1 VLSMGLN
8 KNNPR
13 PPAHGGCHFPG
24 ATMHTTHSHSA
35 LSQSPIWQALREQ
48 AGQLKRRHLKELFAE
63 DPRRA
68 SEFSLE
74 TPHFLLDFSK
84 NHIDRS
90 VFVNLLRLAEA
101 AGLEQWRGDFFA
113 GKPINATEG
122 RPVLHPALRG
132 GLGRDIEIGGVSVT
146 GAVEAELRRLKEL
159 VVLLH
164 NGHLTGYSGKRI
176 TNVVNLGVGGSH
188 LGPQTAIEALRA
200 HRKGDVAVHFVSNV
214 DGTQLTDVLAGLD
227 ADSTLFIVSSKT
239 FTTSETM
246 TNARS
251 ALQWLRRAAPEVGE
265 GTLLQQHF
273 VGVTA
278 SPDKAQ
284 QFGIL
289 PERIYSFWDWVG
301 GRYSLWSSIGLPIA
315 IACGFDNFR
324 ALLDGAAEMDRHF
337 RETPFAE
344 NAPVIMALLSVWYC
358 TFMGYPAHAVLPY
371 DQALHMLPAYLQ
383 QADMESNGKSTTRD
397 GVEVDYATGP
407 LIWGQTG
414 INGQHAFYQYLHQSP
429 EVVPAD
435 FIGSVIPGHDLEGH
449 HEILLANMFAQSQAL
464 MNGVDAG
471 SVGRELAAKGLSQE
485 DIKRLTPFKVHRG
498 GKPSNT
504 ILLKELDPRSLGAL
518 IALYEHKIFVQGVI
532 LQIYSFDQWGVELGK
547 GLASKLEPKLACGD
561 LAGEDGSTAQL
572 IEYYRRIT
580 GAVASTE
587 SPEVGVTEPA
597 GEQA

>member
-1 VLSMGLN
+1 
-8 KNNPR
+8 
-13 PPAHGGCHFPG
+13 
-24 ATMHTTHSHSA
+24 MHNAPSFSA
-35 LSQSPIWQALREQ
+35 ISQSEIWRALQAQ
-48 AGQLKRRHLKELFAE
+48 AKQLKQRRLTDLFA
-63 DPRRA
+63 DGPLRA
-68 SEFSLE
+68 RDFSLE
-74 TPHFLLDFSK
+74 LPRFLLDYSK
-84 NHIDRS
+84 NPVDRP
-90 VFVNLLRLAEA
+90 VFVNLLRLAQEA
-101 AGLEQWRGDFFA
+101 GVEQWRDDFFA
-113 GKPINATEG
+113 GKPINVTEG

-132 GLGRDIEIGGVSVT
+132 GLDADVEVDGVSVSE
-146 GAVEAELRRLKEL
+146 AVEVELQRLKEL

-164 NGHLTGYSGKRI
+164 NGDLTGCSGKRI

-188 LGPQTAIEALRA
+188 LGPQTVIEALRT

-214 DGTQLTDVLAGLD
+214 DGAQLTDVLAGLD
-227 ADSTLFIVSSKT
+227 AESTLFIVSSKT
-239 FTTSETM
+239 FTTGETM

-251 ALQWLRRAAPEVGE
+251 ALSWLQRAMPERPAE
-265 GTLLQQHF
+265 ALLQQHF
-273 VGVTA
+273 IGVTA

-289 PERIYSFWDWVG
+289 PERIYRFWDWVG

-315 IACGFDNFR
+315 IACGFDHFR

-337 RETPFAE
+337 REAPLAQ
-344 NAPVIMALLSVWYC
+344 NAPVILALLSVWNC
-358 TFMGYPAHAVLPY
+358 SFMGYPAHAVLPY
-371 DQALHMLPAYLQ
+371 NQALHMLPAYLQ
-383 QADMESNGKSTTRD
+383 QADMESNGKSTNRA

-435 FIGSVIPGHDLEGH
+435 FIGTVAPGHELSGH
-449 HEILLANMFAQSQAL
+449 HEVLLANMFAQSQAL
-464 MNGVDAG
+464 MNGVDAE
-471 SVGRELAAKGLSQE
+471 SVARELTAKGLSQE
-485 DIKRLTPFKVHRG
+485 EIKRLTPFKVHRG

-547 GLASKLEPKLACGD
+547 GLASKLESKLAAGD
-561 LAGEDGSTAQL
+561 LTGEDGSTAQL
-572 IEYYRRIT
+572 IDYYRRVN
-580 GAVASTE
+580 GAVTSTE
-587 SPEVGVTEPA
+587 LPEVGVAESA

>member
-1 VLSMGLN
+1 
-8 KNNPR
+8 
-13 PPAHGGCHFPG
+13 
-24 ATMHTTHSHSA
+24 MHSAHSHTSHSQSSSVP
-35 LSQSPIWQALREQ
+35 LSQSPIWQVLQAQAAALK
-48 AGQLKRRHLKELFAE
+48 GQSLRALFAA
-63 DPRRA
+63 DPQRA
-68 SEFSLE
+68 ERFSLE
-74 TPHFLLDFSK
+74 LPEFLLDYSK
-84 NHIDRS
+84 NLLDQD

-101 AGLEQWRGDFFA
+101 ADLAQWRADLFA

-132 GLGRDIEIGGVSVT
+132 GLAEDIEVGGVSVT
-146 GAVEAELRRLKEL
+146 SLVEAELERLKEF

-164 NGHLTGYSGKRI
+164 NGALTGYSGKRI
-176 TNVVNLGVGGSH
+176 TDVVNLGVGGSH
-188 LGPQTAIEALRA
+188 LGPQTTIEALRA

-246 TNARS
+246 TNANS
-251 ALQWLRRAAPEVGE
+251 GLKWLQKAMPEADTEALLR
-265 GTLLQQHF
+265 QHF
-273 VGVTA
+273 VAVTS

-284 QFGIL
+284 QFGVL
-289 PERIYSFWDWVG
+289 PERTFRFWDWVG
-301 GRYSLWSSIGLPIA
+301 GRFSLWSSIGLPIA

-324 ALLDGAAEMDRHF
+324 ALLDGAASMDKHF
-337 RETPFAE
+337 REAPLAA

-371 DQALHMLPAYLQ
+371 EQALHMLPSYLQ
-383 QADMESNGKSTTRD
+383 QADMESNGKSTTRA
-397 GVEVDYATGP
+397 GVEVDYTTGP

-435 FIGSVIPGHDLEGH
+435 FIGSVTPGHDLDGH

-464 MNGVDAG
+464 MNGVDAE

-485 DIKRLTPFKVHRG
+485 EIKRLTPFKVHRG

-547 GLASKLEPKLACGD
+547 GLANKLEPKLASGD

-572 IEYYRRIT
+572 IEYYRRIN
-580 GAVASTE
+580 GAVTSTE
-587 SPEVGVTEPA
+587 LPEIEVAESA

>member
-1 VLSMGLN
+1 MQD
-8 KNNPR
+8 
-13 PPAHGGCHFPG
+13 A
-24 ATMHTTHSHSA
+24 HSHSA
-35 LSQSPIWQALREQ
+35 ISHSAIWRALQTQAAELKQRE
-48 AGQLKRRHLKELFAE
+48 LKDLFAE
-63 DPRRA
+63 EPQRA
-68 SEFSLE
+68 RDFSLE
-74 TPHFLLDFSK
+74 LPHFLLDYSK
-84 NHIDRS
+84 NHIDQS
-90 VFVNLLRLAEA
+90 VFVNLLRLADE
-101 AGLEQWRGDFFA
+101 AGLEQWRRDFFS

-132 GLGRDIEIGGVSVT
+132 GLEADLEVGGVSVT
-146 GAVEAELRRLKEL
+146 GAVEAELQRLKEL

-164 NGHLTGYSGKRI
+164 NGHLTGCSGKRI
-176 TNVVNLGVGGSH
+176 TDVVNLGVGGSH

-227 ADSTLFIVSSKT
+227 AESTLFIVSSKT

-251 ALQWLRRAAPEVGE
+251 GLKWLQRAAPEVPAE
-265 GTLLQQHF
+265 TLVQRHF

-289 PERIYSFWDWVG
+289 PERTYSFWDWVG

-337 RETPFAE
+337 REAPFAQ

-358 TFMGYPAHAVLPY
+358 TFMGYPAQAVLPY

-383 QADMESNGKSTTRD
+383 QADMESNGKSTTRA

-464 MNGVDAG
+464 MNGVDAE
-471 SVGRELAAKGLSQE
+471 SVSRELAAKGLSPKE
-485 DIKRLTPFKVHRG
+485 IKRLTPFKVHRG

-504 ILLKELDPRSLGAL
+504 ILLKELTPRSLGGL

-547 GLASKLEPKLACGD
+547 GLASKLEPKLAAGD
-561 LAGEDGSTAQL
+561 LSAEDGSTTQL
-572 IEYYRRIT
+572 IEYYRRIN
-580 GAVASTE
+580 GAVTSTE
-587 SPEVGVTEPA
+587 LPEVGVAESA

>member
-1 VLSMGLN
+1 MQD
-8 KNNPR
+8 
-13 PPAHGGCHFPG
+13 A
-24 ATMHTTHSHSA
+24 HSHSA
-35 LSQSPIWQALREQ
+35 ISQSPVWQALQEQ
-48 AGQLKRRHLKELFAE
+48 AAQLKRRRLADLFAG
-63 DPRRA
+63 DPQRA
-68 SEFSLE
+68 SDFSLE
-74 TPHFLLDFSK
+74 LPQFLLDFSK

-90 VFVNLLRLAEA
+90 VFVNLLRLAEE
-101 AGLEQWRGDFFA
+101 AGLDQWRADLFA
-113 GKPINATEG
+113 GEPINVTEG

-132 GLGRDIEIGGVSVT
+132 GLAEDLEIGGVSVT
-146 GAVEAELRRLKEL
+146 GGVEAELQRLKEL

-164 NGHLTGYSGKRI
+164 NGALTGCSGKRI
-176 TNVVNLGVGGSH
+176 TDVVNLGVGGSH

-200 HRKGDVAVHFVSNV
+200 YRKGDVAVHFVSNV
-214 DGTQLTDVLAGLD
+214 DGAQLTDVLVGLD
-227 ADSTLFIVSSKT
+227 AESTLFIVSSKT

-251 ALQWLRRAAPEVGE
+251 ALKWLQRAAPDEAVEV
-265 GTLLQQHF
+265 LLQRHF

-278 SPDKAQ
+278 SPEKAQ

-289 PERIYSFWDWVG
+289 PERTYRFWDWVG
-301 GRYSLWSSIGLPIA
+301 GRYSLWSVIGLPIA
-315 IACGFDNFR
+315 IACGFENFR
-324 ALLDGAAEMDRHF
+324 ALLDGAADMDHHF
-337 RETPFAE
+337 REAPFAQ

-383 QADMESNGKSTTRD
+383 QADMESNGKSTNRA

-435 FIGSVIPGHDLEGH
+435 FIGSVTAGHDLEGH

-464 MNGVDAG
+464 MNGVDAE

-485 DIKRLTPFKVHRG
+485 EIKRLTPFKVHRG

-504 ILLKELDPRSLGAL
+504 ILLKELDPRSLGGL

-547 GLASKLEPKLACGD
+547 GLASKLEPKLAAAD
-561 LAGEDGSTAQL
+561 LADEDDSTAQL
-572 IEYYRRIT
+572 IEYYRRNKC
-580 GAVASTE
+580 GAVTPTE
-587 SPEVGVTEPA
+587 LPEVEVAESA